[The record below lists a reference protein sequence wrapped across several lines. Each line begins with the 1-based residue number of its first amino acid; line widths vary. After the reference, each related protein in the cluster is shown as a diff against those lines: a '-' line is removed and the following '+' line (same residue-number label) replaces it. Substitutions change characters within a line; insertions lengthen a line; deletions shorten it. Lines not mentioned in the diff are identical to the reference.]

1 MRSSRS
7 ENIPS
12 AAPVDPL
19 ATSITAAA
27 LGTAAV
33 EVVEGWVALMLI
45 SFASKH
51 WTPDEYELMH
61 PEGGDWYHISEPGTP
76 GSILRHTWYPR

>member
-1 MRSSRS
+1 MSHTRQQMCSSRS
-7 ENIPS
+7 EKIPS

-51 WTPDEYELMH
+51 WTPDEHELMH
-61 PEGGDWYHISEPGTP
+61 PEGRDWLVVGQ
-76 GSILRHTWYPR
+76 